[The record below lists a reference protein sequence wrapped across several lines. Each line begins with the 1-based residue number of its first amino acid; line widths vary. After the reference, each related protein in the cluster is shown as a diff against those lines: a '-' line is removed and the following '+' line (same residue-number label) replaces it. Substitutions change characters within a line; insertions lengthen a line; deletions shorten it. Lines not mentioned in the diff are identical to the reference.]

1 MRRKKRF
8 STVTHFCKI
17 GVSQATITGFCITW
31 RPGEQLEGRRAMVGQ
46 LPNSLP
52 GRGNSLSRLFVTRK
66 KSRELASKFHVERS
80 CVSKQSDQRVWSVH
94 YKQICP
100 WIQPRYRNNAK
111 KRCHMLFPKFCPPSS
126 NVKQWWMMS
135 YASLDQRL
143 QGPCQSP
150 SFFQF
155 GDIEPSLQK
164 WATVITFL
172 PSRSQDRTIQ

>member
-1 MRRKKRF
+1 MDLLSLIQRLDSSILTMRRKKRF

-111 KRCHMLFPKFCPPSS
+111 RDVICCSQSSVHLHPMWSSDGWWAMLHYIKGCKDPANPLLSS
-126 NVKQWWMMS
+126 S
-135 YASLDQRL
+135 S
-143 QGPCQSP
+143 
-150 SFFQF
+150 
-155 GDIEPSLQK
+155 
-164 WATVITFL
+164 VI
-172 PSRSQDRTIQ
+172 